1 MRNGEPPLMATPN
14 DAAARTSPRRT
25 RVTARRAALCLGAV
39 IGVLLSALPAQATPG
54 APTTTAEA
62 AEVVAARGHELEAI
76 AELFN
81 EARETLAAQTKAAQ
95 AAVAAM
101 EEAKADLGAAQQHVR
116 GIARA
121 AYTGESGGS
130 LRALMTSESADA
142 FVSRV
147 ATLQMIAGHQNA
159 ILGRAATANV
169 AAAQAQA
176 VAVTAAADAQAQFDA
191 VAAQQ
196 ADLERQ
202 VAEYQAIFDRLSAQ
216 DQAAAVAAS
225 GHEDRAS
232 RAERTEVPVDTGP
245 IVANSQA
252 AQIAVDTAMAQ
263 RGKPYVWAAA
273 GPDSYDCSG
282 LVQYAYAAAGIDL
295 PHSSRMQAAIGQSV
309 SRDQLQPGDL
319 VAFYSPISHIGIYIG
334 GGQMVHAPSSG
345 DVVKVSPIDRIGGIT
360 AMTRIAG

>member
-1 MRNGEPPLMATPN
+1 MATPS
-14 DAAARTSPRRT
+14 DVAARTSPRRFVGT
-25 RVTARRAALCLGAV
+25 GRRMAFALAAV
-39 IGVLLSALPAQATPG
+39 VGVLVSSVPAQAAPG

-62 AEVVAARGHELEAI
+62 AKLVAARGHELEVVS
-76 AELFN
+76 ERYN
-81 EARETLAAQTKAAQ
+81 EARETLEAQIAAAKAA
-95 AAVAAM
+95 AATLEKAT
-101 EEAKADLGAAQQHVR
+101 ADLAAAQQNVR

-121 AYTGESGGS
+121 AYTGESVGS

-147 ATLQMIAGHQNA
+147 GTLQTIAGHQNG
-159 ILGRAATANV
+159 ILGRAAEANV

-176 VAVTAAADAQAQFDA
+176 AADASAAEAQKQFDA

-196 ADLERQ
+196 ADLDAQ
-202 VAEYQAIFDRLSAQ
+202 VAEYRALFDRLSAQ
-216 DQAAAVAAS
+216 EKQAAVAAT

-232 RAERTEVPVDTGP
+232 RAERTEAPVQSGP
-245 IVANSQA
+245 VVANSEA

-273 GPDSYDCSG
+273 GPGSYDCSG

-295 PHSSRMQAAIGQSV
+295 PHSSRMQAGIGRSV
-309 SRDQLQPGDL
+309 SRGELQPGDL

-334 GGQMVHAPSSG
+334 NGQMVHAPSSG
-345 DVVKVSPIDRIGGIT
+345 DVVKISPIDRIGGIS